1 MPGLEVS
8 HNRAG
13 TRHLS
18 QRHMT
23 RKTGLLILFCG
34 LLFSA
39 SLAISKGAFQ
49 IPAGRLLDWLTGSPG
64 ALDAVSTNVLISI
77 RLPRVLL
84 GLIAGASLGS
94 AGAAMQALFRN
105 PLAEPGLVGLS
116 AGASLGAITAIV
128 LTPGGFLLI
137 AAFAFTGS
145 VITTQLAFVLGKK
158 SRGMSGLL
166 LAGVAIN
173 TIAFSLMGLIIISA
187 DDTQLRDLTFWSM
200 GSLAGASWPVLA
212 YLGPWVLLGVV
223 VVMGRWRVL
232 NALLLGERE
241 AQHLGYAIHAIRRQI
256 IALVALTVGPVVA
269 VTGGIG
275 FVGLVMPHL
284 VRMWLGADHRWVLPA
299 SALAGALGLT
309 LADVLARV
317 VIAPAELPIGLV
329 TSLVGGPFF
338 VWMLLQGRA
347 R

>member
-1 MPGLEVS
+1 MQDPDTSRSL
-8 HNRAG
+8 AG
-13 TRHLS
+13 DRHVVG
-18 QRHMT
+18 RHMT
-23 RKTGLLILFCG
+23 RQTGLLILSCG
-34 LLFSA
+34 LLLSA
-39 SLAISKGAFQ
+39 SFAISKGAFQ
-49 IPAGRLLDWLTGSPG
+49 IPVSRLFDWLAGSRG
-64 ALDAVSTNVLISI
+64 ALDAVSMNVLISI

-84 GLIAGASLGS
+84 GLLAGASLGA

-128 LTPGGFLLI
+128 LTPGGFFLI

-145 VITTQLAFVLGKK
+145 VITTQLAFVLGNK
-158 SRGMSGLL
+158 SSGTSGLL

-173 TIAFSLMGLIIISA
+173 AIAFSLMGLIIISA
-187 DDTQLRDLTFWSM
+187 DDAQLRDLTFWNM
-200 GSLAGASWPVLA
+200 GSLAGANWTVLA
-212 YLGPWVLLGVV
+212 LLVPWVLLGVLV
-223 VVMGRWRVL
+223 LMSRWRVL

-241 AQHLGYAIHAIRRQI
+241 AQHLGYTLQAIRQQI